1 IAKMSYSQNPYQPSG
16 SFYPAAV
23 AESGVDERVEFIRKT
38 YTHLTAAVLGFAFI
52 IAALLQIDAI
62 GGPGGIC
69 ETMLRTPF
77 SYLFAMFG
85 LMAVSWIC
93 EKWACHAASKRTQY
107 AGLIVYAAAE
117 ALFFTPMVWLAE
129 NYAKGS
135 LVIAVAV
142 TLAVFV
148 GLTLSVFMTK
158 ADFSFLRS
166 ALMIGT
172 LGAIAVAICM
182 MFTGVTQGWFLILMG
197 VFVILACGY
206 ILYNTSNVL
215 HHYPVGMHVAAS
227 LALFASL
234 TTLLWYVLHLV
245 MLLSG
250 RD

>member
-1 IAKMSYSQNPYQPSG
+1 MSYSQNPYQPSG
-16 SFYPAAV
+16 SFYPVTV

-38 YTHLTAAVLGFAFI
+38 YTHLTAAVLGFSFI
-52 IAALLQIDAI
+52 IASLLQIPAVD
-62 GGPGGIC
+62 GIC
-69 ETMLRTPF
+69 KTMLGTPF
-77 SYLFAMFG
+77 SYLIAMFG

-93 EKWACHAASKRTQY
+93 EKWACNAASKRTQY
-107 AGLIVYAAAE
+107 TGLIVYAVAE
-117 ALFFTPMVWLAE
+117 ALFFTPMVWLADRFFP
-129 NYAKGS
+129 GS
-135 LVIAVAV
+135 LVTAVAV
-142 TLAVFV
+142 TLTVFV

-172 LGAIAVAICM
+172 LGALAVAICM

-234 TTLLWYVLHLV
+234 TTLFWYVLHLV

>member
-1 IAKMSYSQNPYQPSG
+1 MGENVTANAKT
-16 SFYPAAV
+16 
-23 AESGVDERVEFIRKT
+23 IRDIP
-38 YTHLTAAVLGFAFI
+38 HRL
-52 IAALLQIDAI
+52 
-62 GGPGGIC
+62 
-69 ETMLRTPF
+69 
-77 SYLFAMFG
+77 
-85 LMAVSWIC
+85 
-93 EKWACHAASKRTQY
+93 
-107 AGLIVYAAAE
+107 
-117 ALFFTPMVWLAE
+117 
-129 NYAKGS
+129 KGDIPD
-135 LVIAVAV
+135 VIEVR
-142 TLAVFV
+142 
-148 GLTLSVFMTK
+148 GEVFMTK

-172 LGAIAVAICM
+172 LGALAVAICM

-234 TTLLWYVLHLV
+234 TTLFWYVLHLV